1 MAKREQE
8 EKELKVK
15 EQQSESLADSKKI
28 DLYINNNEE
37 EAKGISIMNVF
48 SRLKQ
53 RFHIYVWVMVI
64 GLLAG
69 LLAPTLMYTFR
80 DKQESAVAIL
90 GLDYAEADKSKA
102 PDGSNLD
109 ITYLKSSY
117 IIQNALNN
125 VTLSKEVSTA
135 SVQSNLVITGIL
147 TDETRQ
153 KMEII
158 NKLEEVKNVDF
169 SKYLAEFTKEY
180 RAQYVISL
188 NNGFGNG
195 RNKVKL
201 SSGDLSHLLSAV
213 TNSYNDYFV
222 ETYQNIELPT
232 NEVDAI
238 NVDFLDYL
246 DILDK
251 VNVSLNNLQQFC
263 NNRNELMAGYR
274 TKSGITFADLSGM
287 VDDIRKANVDPLYSY
302 IFPNNVCKDKYI
314 LLNSYQSKKENLT
327 NQLAVVQSDLNNT
340 YQAMQDCEKDIIEIK
355 DTSGA
360 TEQFELKSAYY
371 NQLVLDYSNLNDQKT
386 ALEEEIAMLDYRIDK
401 LNGPEATA
409 EEKAKVEQDIAEVLE
424 KAKDIYKVVSDSSQ
438 ELFYSNAYQNRYM
451 HAVTTYESESFSDN
465 LKTFAMGALVGLFL
479 GAAIWVIDAF
489 TLEFKAVKK
498 ANEQLEEEAE

>member
-1 MAKREQE
+1 MAKKELD
-8 EKELKVK
+8 EKEMKVK

-69 LLAPTLMYTFR
+69 LLAPTLMYTFK

-90 GLDYAEADKSKA
+90 GLDYANAEKSKA

-117 IIQNALNN
+117 IVQNALNN

-188 NNGFGNG
+188 NNGFGTGN
-195 RNKVKL
+195 NKVRL
-201 SSGDLSHLLSAV
+201 SSSDLSHLLSAV
-213 TNSYNDYFV
+213 TNAYNDYFV
-222 ETYQNIELPT
+222 ETYQDIELPT
-232 NEVDAI
+232 NEIDAI
-238 NVDFLDYL
+238 NIDFLDYL

-251 VNVSLNNLQQFC
+251 ASDSLSNLQAYC
-263 NNRNELMAGYR
+263 NNRANLMSGYR
-274 TKSGITFADLSGM
+274 ASNGFSFNDLAGM
-287 VDDIRKANVDPLYSY
+287 IGDLRDANIKDLYSY
-302 IFPNNVCKDKYI
+302 IYLNNVCKDRYV
-314 LLNSYQSKKENLT
+314 LLNTYQNSKENYQ
-327 NQLAVVQSDLNNT
+327 NQLTVVESDIATT

-355 DTSGA
+355 DTSGSSE
-360 TEQFELKSAYY
+360 TFQLKSAYY
-371 NQLVLDYSNLNDQKT
+371 NQLVLDYSNLNAQKT
-386 ALEEEIAMLDYRIDK
+386 ALEEKIAMLDYRIDK
-401 LNGPEATA
+401 LNGPEATQQEKDAVEA
-409 EEKAKVEQDIAEVLE
+409 EIQDIMAIS
-424 KAKDIYKVVSDSSQ
+424 KDLFTLVSDSSN

-451 HAVTTYESESFSDN
+451 HSVTTYESESLSDN
-465 LKTFAMGALVGLFL
+465 LKTFVMGALVGLFL
-479 GAAIWVIDAF
+479 GAAIWVVDAF